1 MTERLVVQSFFS
13 SLFCSEDGMHI
24 FMVKVHFVERF
35 YWHKK

>member
-1 MTERLVVQSFFS
+1 MTGRLVVQSFFS
-13 SLFCSEDGMHI
+13 SLLVEDGMHI